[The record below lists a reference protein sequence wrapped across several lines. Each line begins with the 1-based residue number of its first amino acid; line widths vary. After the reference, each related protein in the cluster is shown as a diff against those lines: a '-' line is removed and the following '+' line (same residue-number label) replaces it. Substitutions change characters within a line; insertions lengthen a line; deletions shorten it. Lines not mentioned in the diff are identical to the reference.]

1 MSGFL
6 DVVNAIAVF
15 QLMFF
20 TVYLLMKGRGIP
32 STLYL
37 KIHLISQLVSF
48 IHYFYFSRH
57 YEFITPFLTLSLA
70 ATFIWAPTLFLYIRS
85 RLYVRVGPSAGQLL
99 HAVPALIMFI
109 SVTIVLIRSEEQ
121 LQDIRTLVRNSY
133 YFLKLQ
139 LSAYVLFSLF
149 LIYKYRKGIQD
160 LTSSDE
166 KRKLNWL
173 LLFCYG
179 ILFASSGDIILNL
192 VPEYRFTGLGY
203 ILFWIFISI
212 FFFKAIIDPDQFL
225 GIDERKLIPVKL
237 TAEKGKELFRLI
249 ENTITDNKLFLD
261 PLLSLNNVAKAT
273 KIADRMVSQS
283 IKQNTYV
290 NFTDYINLKR
300 INFAKELLKNTTSSQ
315 KNILEILY
323 ESGFN
328 SKSVFNSQ
336 FKKHTGL
343 SPKEF
348 RKNCQAGI
356 LA

>member
-1 MSGFL
+1 
-6 DVVNAIAVF
+6 
-15 QLMFF
+15 
-20 TVYLLMKGRGIP
+20 
-32 STLYL
+32 
-37 KIHLISQLVSF
+37 
-48 IHYFYFSRH
+48 
-57 YEFITPFLTLSLA
+57 FLTISFP

-85 RLYVRVGPSAGQLL
+85 RLYVRVGPTAGQLL

-109 SVTIVLIRSEEQ
+109 IVSVVITRDDVQ
-121 LQDIRTLVRNSY
+121 LPDIRKLGQNSY
-133 YFLKLQ
+133 YFMKFQ
-139 LSAYVLFSLF
+139 LSAYVLYSLF
-149 LIYKYRKGIQD
+149 LIYRYRKDIQN

-179 ILFASSGDIILNL
+179 ILLQSSGDILLNL
-192 VPEYRFTGLGY
+192 IPEFRFSGLGY

-225 GIDERKLIPVKL
+225 GIDERKLVPVKL
-237 TAEKGKELFRLI
+237 TSEKGKELFRLI
-249 ENTITDNKLFLD
+249 ENTITENKLFLD

-273 KIADRMVSQS
+273 KISDRMVSQS
-283 IKQNTYV
+283 IKQNTTV

-300 INFAKELLKNTTSSQ
+300 IDFAKDLLRNTTSSQ

-328 SKSVFNSQ
+328 SKSVFNAQ
-336 FKKHTGL
+336 FKKHTGI

-348 RKNCQAGI
+348 RKNCHSSLYA
-356 LA
+356 

>member
-1 MSGFL
+1 
-6 DVVNAIAVF
+6 
-15 QLMFF
+15 
-20 TVYLLMKGRGIP
+20 
-32 STLYL
+32 
-37 KIHLISQLVSF
+37 
-48 IHYFYFSRH
+48 
-57 YEFITPFLTLSLA
+57 
-70 ATFIWAPTLFLYIRS
+70 
-85 RLYVRVGPSAGQLL
+85 VGPSAGQLL

-139 LSAYVLFSLF
+139 LSAYVLYSLF